1 MIILRNI
8 KLGLTSHRILLVYK
22 ADFILKCF
30 FFFFFFIVDNVE
42 FTYQPRFYNNVFTNF
57 EKLIDVNFFSNMYFL
72 IFIIQIN
79 SHVLQ
84 GLQGRSRGSYFW
96 FWLNLIFA
104 CLENYYLVNFNY
116 KLVLQNKIGGEK
128 PSKMFYVSIA
138 RFPVF
143 LWCIVK
149 EISLSRKSW
158 KSLSESVL
166 LRIWNIHAKGQYR
179 NWNSMKTLIII
190 LLLST
195 FMNGSRR
202 ARAIS
207 FEMLFYKDYWHCHQN
222 LIICQLLFQEVLL
235 FDSMEEPVTAVSIT
249 ATKLLNH

>member
-1 MIILRNI
+1 M
-8 KLGLTSHRILLVYK
+8 GLSHRILLVYK

-30 FFFFFFIVDNVE
+30 FFFSFFIVDNVE

-79 SHVLQ
+79 STCGTHVFQ
-84 GLQGRSRGSYFW
+84 GLQGRSRGSYFLILAE
-96 FWLNLIFA
+96 FNL
-104 CLENYYLVNFNY
+104 CLFR
-116 KLVLQNKIGGEK
+116 KLLPCKFQLQTHSTKKKIGGEK
-128 PSKMFYVSIA
+128 PSKMFYVSFA

-158 KSLSESVL
+158 KSLSKSVL
-166 LRIWNIHAKGQYR
+166 LRIWNIHAKGQYP
-179 NWNSMKTLIII
+179 NWDSMKTVMII

-222 LIICQLLFQEVLL
+222 LIIFQLLFQEVLL
-235 FDSMEEPVTAVSIT
+235 FDSVEEQVTAVSIT